1 MIVLFVI
8 LFVLFACSLHRRER
22 FVLTKQRSDVLKA
35 LFFLHFY
42 VLSLQRT
49 KGIDYEI
56 FGSQG

>member
-49 KGIDYEI
+49 KGIRL
-56 FGSQG
+56 

>member
-35 LFFLHFY
+35 LFPFLHFMFY
-42 VLSLQRT
+42 LCKEQ
-49 KGIDYEI
+49 KA
-56 FGSQG
+56 

>member
-1 MIVLFVI
+1 M
-8 LFVLFACSLHRRER
+8 
-22 FVLTKQRSDVLKA
+22 VLKSLMDESFFVRFA
-35 LFFLHFY
+35 LLHFY